1 MKTRNYL
8 KDILFGISFG
18 DALGVPV
25 DYESREHLINKPVRN
40 NCCKWVR

>member
-1 MKTRNYL
+1 MKTRNYV

-40 NCCKWVR
+40 SCYKWVQ